1 MYYHHVQQI
10 MFENYVLGQKR
21 VILAHL
27 VVIIAC
33 MCLLMILLVH
43 TNMKSP
49 NIRMIHHFRWS
60 IYEFVFVIPATM
72 LLPPWEML
80 RCLLASHVRP
90 SSSDCP
96 TWGHARKSM
105 YTYILY
111 VLFVV
116 HTHIIYI
123 YIYICIYIYIDII
136 SAYIYIYI
144 FIYTHTCTL
153 CVYLHVYTVYIYTC
167 KYILI
172 ALAERILLVYWLQHP
187 AFWMG

>member
-1 MYYHHVQQI
+1 MNLIRYMYYHHVQQI

-27 VVIIAC
+27 VVIIVC

-49 NIRMIHHFRWS
+49 HIRMIHHFRWS
-60 IYEFVFVIPATM
+60 IYEFVLVIPATM

-105 YTYILY
+105 YYIY
-111 VLFVV
+111 TVCVICS
-116 HTHIIYI
+116 THAYNIHVYI
-123 YIYICIYIYIDII
+123 YIYICI
-136 SAYIYIYI
+136 IYIYV
-144 FIYTHTCTL
+144 FI
-153 CVYLHVYTVYIYTC
+153 
-167 KYILI
+167 YILI
-172 ALAERILLVYWLQHP
+172 
-187 AFWMG
+187 

>member
-1 MYYHHVQQI
+1 MNLIRYTYYHHVQQI

-27 VVIIAC
+27 VVIIVC

-60 IYEFVFVIPATM
+60 IYEFVLIIPATM

-111 VLFVV
+111 ALFVV
-116 HTHIIYI
+116 HTHIIYMYM
-123 YIYICIYIYIDII
+123 YIYTYVLYIYVFIYIYIDII
-136 SAYIYIYI
+136 SAYIYIYW
-144 FIYTHTCTL
+144 FIRTHVHC
-153 CVYLHVYTVYIYTC
+153 VYIYMYV
-167 KYILI
+167 YIYLYTHASI
-172 ALAERILLVYWLQHP
+172 
-187 AFWMG
+187 FS

>member
-1 MYYHHVQQI
+1 MNLIRYTYYHHVQQI

-27 VVIIAC
+27 VVIIVC

-60 IYEFVFVIPATM
+60 IYEFVLVIPATM

-111 VLFVV
+111 ALFVV
-116 HTHIIYI
+116 HTHIIYMYMYIYTYVLYIYVFI
-123 YIYICIYIYIDII
+123 YIYWYNIRIYIYW
-136 SAYIYIYI
+136 
-144 FIYTHTCTL
+144 FIRTHVHC
-153 CVYLHVYTVYIYTC
+153 VYIYMYV
-167 KYILI
+167 YIYLYTHASI
-172 ALAERILLVYWLQHP
+172 
-187 AFWMG
+187 FS

>member
-1 MYYHHVQQI
+1 MNLIRYTYYHHVQQI

-27 VVIIAC
+27 VVIIVC

-60 IYEFVFVIPATM
+60 IYEFVLVIPATM

-111 VLFVV
+111 ALFVV
-116 HTHIIYI
+116 HTHIIYMYMYIYIYTYVLYIYIYVFI
-123 YIYICIYIYIDII
+123 YIYI
-136 SAYIYIYI
+136 
-144 FIYTHTCTL
+144 
-153 CVYLHVYTVYIYTC
+153 
-167 KYILI
+167 LI
-172 ALAERILLVYWLQHP
+172 
-187 AFWMG
+187 